1 MLPLKKE
8 PDAVQNTRQAK
19 EEENR
24 FFAMVNAIGKPMF
37 SVNNEGVCDFVN
49 AACLKALCYEENGQ
63 MLGKKMYELIH
74 FTDEEGN
81 DIPVEKCRIY
91 QAQKQGREIHGAN
104 DVFLRAD
111 GSHVPFEYTV
121 YLIYQNEKIA
131 GSLVIFDAINET
143 TKKTVYTVNYLKKT
157 LVNFVHKINNSFGV
171 VFICVKE
178 VKRLF
183 PQFLRISIVTEAR
196 FSAMSDTLQR
206 LRQMINENCLS
217 CDKRINDRLN
227 GTIAELCASFE
238 ELRKTIDG
246 VSKKGM
252 SIVEYLEDTT
262 NVSMQC
268 KNLIKSLVAFVS
280 QREPVKTRH
289 KMNDLIKGV
298 IDLYEYQAN
307 NKKIDIFYAGNPAVP
322 TMLIDAKQIELV
334 ITNIINNAFM
344 AIEELHGMSATPELQ
359 RAGTITI
366 ETGFLE
372 EKKVVEILIKD
383 SGSGIEKDFLPKIF
397 DPFFSK
403 FKNKSGP
410 GTGLSLA
417 NKIVQMHNGTIE
429 VESIVG
435 KGTAFRITLPL
446 EDE

>member
-1 MLPLKKE
+1 MKKE

-359 RAGTITI
+359 RAGTVTI

>member
-1 MLPLKKE
+1 MKKE

>member
-1 MLPLKKE
+1 LKKE

>member
-1 MLPLKKE
+1 MKKE

-217 CDKRINDRLN
+217 GDKRINDRLN

>member
-1 MLPLKKE
+1 MKKE

-183 PQFLRISIVTEAR
+183 PQFLRISIVTEAK

-217 CDKRINDRLN
+217 GDKRINDRLN